1 MLDKKL
7 IKKIENKGLKNVN
20 VRVSQKASTLGI
32 SPEAALILIA
42 KGYNIGTAAYQRKL
56 SPEKQ
61 QQVRDNLVSLIK
73 EVNPSSKKVIK
84 GSKTNSTPKA
94 SKNVVIKT
102 AIDYLLQDL
111 ELKQRCGDLIL
122 AKAKFDRA
130 INQATLVLEDRV
142 RTKAQPPNRMTGVPL
157 VNFAFN
163 GDINRTLLKVSDN
176 PDEQEGYTNLIK
188 GMIQAYRNLTHHHV
202 IDTFTKEDAL
212 RVCSMIDVLLRVVD
226 NSQKMR

>member
-1 MLDKKL
+1 MLDKRL

-42 KGYNIGTAAYQRKL
+42 KSYNIGSATYQRQL
-56 SPEKQ
+56 PPEKQ
-61 QQVRDNLVSLIK
+61 QQVRDNLVTLIGNVK
-73 EVNPSSKKVIK
+73 QAVTKVTK
-84 GSKTNSTPKA
+84 SAKASKTIKTN
-94 SKNVVIKT
+94 KNVVIKS
-102 AIDYLLQDL
+102 AIDYLLQDTD
-111 ELKQRCGDLIL
+111 LKERCGDLIL
-122 AKAKFDRA
+122 AKGKFDRA

-142 RTKAQPPNRMTGVPL
+142 RTKAQPPNRMTGIPL
-157 VNFAFN
+157 INYAFN
-163 GDINRTLLKVSDN
+163 GDISRTLLKVSNN
-176 PDEQEGYTNLIK
+176 PDEQEGYTNLLK

-226 NSQKMR
+226 ISQKMR